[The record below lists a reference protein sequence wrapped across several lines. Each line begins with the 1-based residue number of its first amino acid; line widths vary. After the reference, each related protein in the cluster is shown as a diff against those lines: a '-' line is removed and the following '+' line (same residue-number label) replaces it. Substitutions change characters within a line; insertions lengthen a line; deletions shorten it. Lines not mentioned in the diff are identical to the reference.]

1 MHIYNL
7 TYFRREFRPQYLL
20 SPRYTADAFCP
31 PKSLIRNQLLPQR
44 LCHPNTP
51 LFSSHHNLP
60 APPPCPLSPKS
71 SSSEELS
78 STFLPSLPS
87 TAPPTNVPT
96 PLPAPPPKKPGTPSP
111 QSPSSSRP
119 KRKTAPSS
127 VRSVGV
133 ALLMGSRSFIG
144 RLRVW
149 GLRGR

>member
-1 MHIYNL
+1 MHIYL

-20 SPRYTADAFCP
+20 SPRYTADAFSP
-31 PKSLIRNQLLPQR
+31 PKSQSIAPAAT
-44 LCHPNTP
+44 CHPNHP
-51 LFSSHHNLP
+51 PSSSPHNLP

-133 ALLMGSRSFIG
+133 ALLTGSRSFIG